1 MYNEDKNVFYIVME
15 TSKRY
20 SFICGVRRK
29 CLYIQ
34 FFPGKIAQLPLSIFM
49 FAKVDVPVPEYAVEL
64 FFAKNAA
71 VRVDAI
77 EKTNAHANIK

>member
-1 MYNEDKNVFYIVME
+1 ME

-49 FAKVDVPVPEYAVEL
+49 FAKVDVPVPEYAVEH
-64 FFAKNAA
+64 FFFLQ
-71 VRVDAI
+71 RTTRWVDAM